1 MRGSVQLLGTTNCSI
16 CFNGCVT
23 CSNSD
28 PNNCLDCG
36 NRRYSSGG
44 DCLKCPTG
52 CTTCTSSTSCQNCDL
67 GYWLVGTSCNAIPA
81 NCAGL
86 DSNTGLCTGCF
97 QAYKLTADS
106 KGCDIDLSC
115 NSTTAGCE
123 TCPNNYFLFSAKC
136 YTCNVGANCIA
147 CQTTNSS
154 LCQSCSDGY
163 YLDGS
168 YNCVACTA
176 NCDTCDSAS
185 FCSKASTGYYIKLL
199 DSGDYSGE
207 TAQCLTPCATCTDYQ
222 DFCLSCLTGYSL
234 YGSTCRRNL
243 YLTMIIV
250 LGQARSGI
258 SIFSDSESA
267 DLQLF
272 YGILAFNR
280 LGGAIDSICP
290 SRFKDGRHWRRRM
303 RFRKIKYGSISTE
316 LNL

>member
-115 NSTTAGCE
+115 NSTAAGCE
-123 TCPNNYFLFSAKC
+123 TCPNSYFLFNAKC
-136 YTCNVGANCIA
+136 YTCNVGPTVLPARQPIA
-147 CQTTNSS
+147 RYARAAPTATTWTAAITVWLAPQTVIPATLQAFAARQAPATTSNSWTRETIVEK
-154 LCQSCSDGY
+154 LH
-163 YLDGS
+163 
-168 YNCVACTA
+168 
-176 NCDTCDSAS
+176 SAS
-185 FCSKASTGYYIKLL
+185 LPAPPAPTIKTSAS
-199 DSGDYSGE
+199 
-207 TAQCLTPCATCTDYQ
+207 AA
-222 DFCLSCLTGYSL
+222 
-234 YGSTCRRNL
+234 
-243 YLTMIIV
+243 
-250 LGQARSGI
+250 
-258 SIFSDSESA
+258 
-267 DLQLF
+267 
-272 YGILAFNR
+272 
-280 LGGAIDSICP
+280 
-290 SRFKDGRHWRRRM
+290 
-303 RFRKIKYGSISTE
+303 
-316 LNL
+316 